1 MDIIDINQ
9 LLESL
14 RMHPT
19 PFKYNLYMTLVGG
32 KISESNPF
40 AKDSSFLSTLAKHY
54 KALGD
59 SVNYG
64 QYLHKL
70 QVQTLV

>member
-14 RMHPT
+14 RMQPT
-19 PFKYNLYMTLVGG
+19 PFKYNLYMTLVFG
-32 KISESNPF
+32 KISDNNPF
-40 AKDSSFLSTLAKHY
+40 AKDSSFLSALAKHY

-59 SVNYG
+59 SVNYA

-70 QVQTLV
+70 QVQTLI

>member
-14 RMHPT
+14 RVSPS
-19 PFKYNLYMTLVGG
+19 PFKYNLYMTLMMNGV
-32 KISESNPF
+32 SEANPF
-40 AKDSSFLSTLAKHY
+40 AKDSSFLSVLTRHY

-59 SVNYG
+59 TVNYTKFSRLEAG
-64 QYLHKL
+64 LS
-70 QVQTLV
+70 V

>member
-1 MDIIDINQ
+1 MNIININQ

-14 RMHPT
+14 QMNPN
-19 PFKYNLYMTLVGG
+19 PFNYNLYMTLVFG
-32 KISESNPF
+32 KILYTNPF
-40 AKDSSFLSTLAKHY
+40 AQDSSFLTTLVKHY

-59 SVNYG
+59 SVNYV

-70 QVQTLV
+70 QVKTLV

>member
-19 PFKYNLYMTLVGG
+19 PFKYNLYMTLMYG
-32 KISESNPF
+32 KILDSNPF
-40 AKDSSFLSTLAKHY
+40 ASDYSFVAKLTKHY
-54 KALGD
+54 QALGD
-59 SVNYG
+59 KVNYAKFSK
-64 QYLHKL
+64 HL
-70 QVQTLV
+70 QTEQFV